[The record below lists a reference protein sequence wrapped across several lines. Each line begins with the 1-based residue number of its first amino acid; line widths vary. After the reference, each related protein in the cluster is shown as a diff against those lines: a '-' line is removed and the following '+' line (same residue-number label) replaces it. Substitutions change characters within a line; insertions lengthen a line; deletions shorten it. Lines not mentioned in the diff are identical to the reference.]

1 MRPICS
7 GFKPESVQSESY
19 NQPTLGGCSH
29 KLIFSEDQ
37 SRLQLE
43 VTNIHQP
50 VNGHPHS
57 QKLMSFSQKCMSSG
71 QIGQTCHDVK
81 ARCTD
86 SGSHRMSNF
95 HVALQPHA
103 AEHDELTAS
112 GCSMLLPGASQGLL
126 TRHHARSHDMNSGR
140 KSRDSEG
147 DSGGNVKSRKRL
159 HGKRS
164 QQFVEEE
171 SCYLPSRK
179 QFLSEEKMAARMS
192 NLSITNENKM
202 ASLQERWL
210 QAKIHTKR
218 QLEEIESRLSD
229 SESDVES
236 ECDIGTT
243 GDDTSKDHCRIHV
256 SAELKTALRQQEAFL
271 PDSVVKSMS
280 NICHQIVL
288 WKPPS
293 SFISDV
299 INPSASQDL
308 ISKDRSDGQSNDTI
322 NPSAGQ
328 VHGLNDTANKHT
340 ADTSHDK
347 TDWKNDSS
355 STDATQLFDL
365 VDDDDDMEL

>member
-126 TRHHARSHDMNSGR
+126 TRHHARSHDMNSG
-140 KSRDSEG
+140 
-147 DSGGNVKSRKRL
+147 
-159 HGKRS
+159 
-164 QQFVEEE
+164 